1 MLWRSRLGKVLLL
14 KAERTKSDDSFKF
27 TLKGRKVTGQ
37 KEVWGQVRVVI
48 KMGDF
53 MGSDEC

>member
-14 KAERTKSDDSFKF
+14 KAEITKANDSFKF
-27 TLKGRKVTGQ
+27 FLKGRKVTGQ
-37 KEVWGQVRVVI
+37 KEVWGQGRVVI
-48 KMGDF
+48 KMGGF

>member
-1 MLWRSRLGKVLLL
+1 MEKQIEKVLLL
-14 KAERTKSDDSFKF
+14 KAERTKADDSFKF
-27 TLKGRKVTGQ
+27 TLRRESDRPEGSMGSG
-37 KEVWGQVRVVI
+37 EGSI

>member
-14 KAERTKSDDSFKF
+14 KAERTKADDSFKF
-27 TLKGRKVTGQ
+27 TLKGRKVTSQ
-37 KEVWGQVRVVI
+37 KEVWSQGRVII